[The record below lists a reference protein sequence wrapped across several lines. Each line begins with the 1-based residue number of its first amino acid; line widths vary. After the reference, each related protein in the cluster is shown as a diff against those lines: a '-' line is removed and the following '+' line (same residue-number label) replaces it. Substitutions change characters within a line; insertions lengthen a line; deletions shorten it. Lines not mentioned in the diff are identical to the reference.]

1 MSNTKILVVEDEAVV
16 ALDIQNRLRR
26 LGYTPI
32 GRAASGKEA
41 IALAELHRPDIIL
54 MDIRIHGSMDGI
66 ETAHIIK
73 NTLGIPAIYLTA
85 HTDDVT
91 LERAKTSDPY
101 GYLTKPFEE
110 HELRIAIEIGLH
122 KHSMEQTLRRQA
134 TQLEQI
140 LQAVPTGIL
149 LLDENLH
156 VVRSNFAGKDCLRIL
171 ADVTPDGPLLKLG
184 NYAISDLI
192 SNSTSTFWH
201 EISTGDRHNDRV
213 FEVSARPVVVDYMT
227 RDASTNQ
234 GWLVVTREVTEHR
247 NIQRHVQQQERLA
260 AIGQLAAGIAH
271 DFNNLIASINMAV
284 EAVQLTEPNLSEK
297 TGKRL
302 SLILDE
308 SRRATQ
314 MIRQIMDFGKQ
325 KTSTDKHAVKLK
337 TLLRELRLILDHT
350 LPENILIEIN
360 VEQDAATIDA
370 NPTQLTQALLNLCLN
385 SRDAMPNGG
394 GIRFDVST
402 TSFDTPAAA
411 PHPDMQ
417 PGRWVVVQVR
427 DTGLGI
433 SPDVLPHIFEP
444 FFTTKAPA
452 QGTGLGLAQVYGIV
466 QQHGGYIEVE
476 SEYGVGTIFTMYFP
490 ACASATSSQETASL
504 PYDLQVASPTAASIM
519 LVEDNDS
526 LRETL
531 SEVLEMLEFTVYTAA
546 NGRDALDIMQDHRHD
561 IRLVITDL
569 IMPIMG
575 GVELCQELMKLE
587 QPPAIVVMSGY
598 SPDADIVKVTS
609 SGVKHWLS
617 KPVAIE
623 TLCDTVSSILDQQTP
638 QPAH

>member
-1 MSNTKILVVEDEAVV
+1 
-16 ALDIQNRLRR
+16 
-26 LGYTPI
+26 
-32 GRAASGKEA
+32 
-41 IALAELHRPDIIL
+41 
-54 MDIRIHGSMDGI
+54 
-66 ETAHIIK
+66 
-73 NTLGIPAIYLTA
+73 LTA

-466 QQHGGYIEVE
+466 QQH
-476 SEYGVGTIFTMYFP
+476 
-490 ACASATSSQETASL
+490 
-504 PYDLQVASPTAASIM
+504 
-519 LVEDNDS
+519 
-526 LRETL
+526 
-531 SEVLEMLEFTVYTAA
+531 
-546 NGRDALDIMQDHRHD
+546 
-561 IRLVITDL
+561 
-569 IMPIMG
+569 
-575 GVELCQELMKLE
+575 
-587 QPPAIVVMSGY
+587 
-598 SPDADIVKVTS
+598 
-609 SGVKHWLS
+609 
-617 KPVAIE
+617 
-623 TLCDTVSSILDQQTP
+623 
-638 QPAH
+638 